1 MVFTFVFYLVCVIA
15 GKMGEM
21 TVLMVDK
28 DKNFTAAIGD
38 SVTLECFIRSDF
50 VAKYYWYKEIMGD
63 FPRLVSSFYTFDE
76 SAKFYDEFVNN
87 SRFALNAKK
96 EQNHLMI
103 ANLRHCDTGTYYCAS
118 SFSEKLEF
126 KDGITIIIKDSGL
139 NIPVFIQRPEY
150 HLNQSEGAV
159 RCNCTAHGRA
169 IDQEHGAYQL
179 RTSGKSDP
187 GALYTWKNNTC
198 FYSLPAN
205 NLAVDCAV
213 VTCGHFLKLPQKP
226 PGAEDGYLNLYILSG
241 ALAFTTILASFM
253 AVLLCNIYKI
263 TVCFV
268 SGSTL
273 RYSDDPTTNEEGH
286 TNEDVLHYAA
296 LRTSMT
302 DRPKRQVGAINK
314 ECVYRRV
321 KHHR

>member
-103 ANLRHCDTGTYYCAS
+103 ANLQHSDTGTYYCAS

-126 KDGITIIIKDSGL
+126 KDGITIIIKGSGL

-150 HLNQSEGAV
+150 YLNQSEGAV
-159 RCNCTAHGRA
+159 RFNCTAHGRA

-226 PGAEDGYLNLYILSG
+226 PGAE
-241 ALAFTTILASFM
+241 
-253 AVLLCNIYKI
+253 
-263 TVCFV
+263 
-268 SGSTL
+268 GSTL

-302 DRPKRQVGAINK
+302 DRPKRQMGAINE
-314 ECVYRRV
+314 ECVYGRV
-321 KHHR
+321 KHNR

>member
-1 MVFTFVFYLVCVIA
+1 
-15 GKMGEM
+15 
-21 TVLMVDK
+21 
-28 DKNFTAAIGD
+28 
-38 SVTLECFIRSDF
+38 
-50 VAKYYWYKEIMGD
+50 
-63 FPRLVSSFYTFDE
+63 
-76 SAKFYDEFVNN
+76 
-87 SRFALNAKK
+87 
-96 EQNHLMI
+96 MI
-103 ANLRHCDTGTYYCAS
+103 ANLQHSDTGTYYCAS
-118 SFSEKLEF
+118 SFSEKPEF
-126 KDGITIIIKDSGL
+126 KDGITIIIKGSGL

-159 RCNCTAHGRA
+159 RFNCTAHGRA

-179 RTSGKSDP
+179 RTSEKSDP
-187 GALYTWKNNTC
+187 GALYTC

-241 ALAFTTILASFM
+241 ALAFTIILASFM
-253 AVLLCNIYKI
+253 AVLLCNIYKSQ
-263 TVCFV
+263 
-268 SGSTL
+268 SGRSGGSIL
-273 RYSDDPTTNEEGH
+273 RYSDDPTTNEEVLVIYINKNILIAVHHVGISYFLFQQKGH

-302 DRPKRQVGAINK
+302 DRPKRQMGAINE
-314 ECVYRRV
+314 ECVYGRV